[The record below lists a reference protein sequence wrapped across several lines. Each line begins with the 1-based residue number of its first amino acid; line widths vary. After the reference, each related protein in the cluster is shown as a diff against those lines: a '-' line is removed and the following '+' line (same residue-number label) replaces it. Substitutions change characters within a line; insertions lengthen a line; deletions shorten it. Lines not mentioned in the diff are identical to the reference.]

1 MPSSC
6 GNPTSTAWPLRNLGG
21 SPRQYSTISPRRK
34 SSARWNKYSGGVD
47 ASSRVNHS
55 PSFDDSPDM
64 THSKMIEQL
73 PIIRNVADDQV
84 GLLAHL
90 DGAKSVGSSDGS
102 RRVERQC
109 GNDLGRQHLHLS
121 AG

>member
-6 GNPTSTAWPLRNLGG
+6 GKPTSTAWPLPIFGA

-34 SSARWNKYSGGVD
+34 SSARWNRYSGGVSG
-47 ASSRVNHS
+47 SSRVNHS
-55 PSFDDSPDM
+55 PSLDDSPDM

-90 DGAKSVGSSDGS
+90 DGAKPVGSPD
-102 RRVERQC
+102 R
-109 GNDLGRQHLHLS
+109 GR
-121 AG
+121 GI

>member
-34 SSARWNKYSGGVD
+34 SSARWNRYSGGVGG
-47 ASSRVNHS
+47 SSRVNHS

-90 DGAKSVGSSDGS
+90 DGAEPVGSPDRG
-102 RRVERQC
+102 RGIERQRA
-109 GNDLGRQHLHLS
+109 NHL
-121 AG
+121 